1 MGQEHAETAK
11 GLPRSDT
18 PHRPSRRSYRQVPV
32 PSDLVGAFI
41 GKAGTAVKEL
51 VAQVG
56 MPIRVRSNPGTLEN
70 PTAVIGPCSPS
81 GNSVAFLNTAEQVVR
96 TRIAE
101 LRNAPWESWAV
112 PVGGLLAPERA
123 RSPRRRR
130 DHSSCGGLVPRAC
143 NPPRTP
149 PNELNALDGD
159 ELWDGEDDHLEH
171 VYEPYPSNWNGL
183 DQLAWEA
190 AVAAGWED
198 EEDEGDGEWQWGGR

>member
-1 MGQEHAETAK
+1 M
-11 GLPRSDT
+11 
-18 PHRPSRRSYRQVPV
+18 
-32 PSDLVGAFI
+32 
-41 GKAGTAVKEL
+41 
-51 VAQVG
+51 
-56 MPIRVRSNPGTLEN
+56 
-70 PTAVIGPCSPS
+70 
-81 GNSVAFLNTAEQVVR
+81 
-96 TRIAE
+96 
-101 LRNAPWESWAV
+101 

-123 RSPRRRR
+123 PSPRRRR
-130 DHSSCGGLVPRAC
+130 DHSSGGGLVPRAC

-198 EEDEGDGEWQWGGR
+198 EEDEGDGEWQRGAGEHEEGNGQEDGYWQEGDGQENWNDPGNDGDRQGGDGQEDGGWPEGDGDGPNGYGEEDEEEEEE